1 MAGRFMKVK
10 RIIIPFI
17 TLVIMTSQLAGC
29 ATMNSDEMLKSMQE
43 SPDVS
48 IEYAIPDEEQQ
59 SLDATQVIDAG
70 DQQAVIDSVVDSD
83 IGLIDGQ
90 GSQELQEISHDELIA
105 IFEENYEIS
114 KSIYNSD
121 DEEVIRSELEM
132 IKIIV
137 KSMDKSLPSDYE
149 AQYRVWRPL
158 VTQQTQAAPESTL
171 TFTDCNETVYAT
183 GTVNLRSGPSTEDD
197 KVGSLNKNQSVT
209 RIGIG
214 TGDYASWSKVK
225 LSDGS
230 EVYVASKYLTTTKP
244 VSQSSSKPSGG
255 STGGTGGATVTE
267 DPYSGS
273 LTSGSEANKGMIT
286 DPNELAT
293 GTSNP
298 YSGYGE
304 IIFCYGSN

>member
-1 MAGRFMKVK
+1 MKK
-10 RIIIPFI
+10 MLIYALALALALSLTACGQPNAEQP
-17 TLVIMTSQLAGC
+17 TDPAPSTSAPEPI
-29 ATMNSDEMLKSMQE
+29 ATPEPIKDTTPKTTEDAQ
-43 SPDVS
+43 SP
-48 IEYAIPDEEQQ
+48 E
-59 SLDATQVIDAG
+59 
-70 DQQAVIDSVVDSD
+70 
-83 IGLIDGQ
+83 DGQ
-90 GSQELQEISHDELIA
+90 ALEELNHDELIA

-149 AQYRVWRPL
+149 AQYRAWRPS
-158 VTQQTQAAPESTL
+158 VNQQTQQASEVVL

-183 GTVNLRSGPSTEDD
+183 GTVNLRSGPSTNDE
-197 KVGSLNKNQSVT
+197 KVGALNKNQSVT

-214 TGDYASWSKVK
+214 TGDYSSWSKVK

-255 STGGTGGATVTE
+255 GTSSTGGSHQTQGGATIIDDTE
-267 DPYSGS
+267 GLNIVNGS
-273 LTSGSEANKGMIT
+273 DLNKQMEEDAKDLDTHTS
-286 DPNELAT
+286 D
-293 GTSNP
+293 P

-304 IIFCYGSN
+304 ITIGYVGSGG

>member
-1 MAGRFMKVK
+1 MKK
-10 RIIIPFI
+10 
-17 TLVIMTSQLAGC
+17 TLIYALALALALSLTACGQPKAEQPTDPAPGTSTPEPI
-29 ATMNSDEMLKSMQE
+29 ATPEPIKDTTPKTTEDAQ
-43 SPDVS
+43 SP
-48 IEYAIPDEEQQ
+48 E
-59 SLDATQVIDAG
+59 
-70 DQQAVIDSVVDSD
+70 
-83 IGLIDGQ
+83 DGQ
-90 GSQELQEISHDELIA
+90 ALEELNHDELIA

-149 AQYRVWRPL
+149 AQYRAWRPS
-158 VTQQTQAAPESTL
+158 VISQASEVTL
-171 TFTDCNETVYAT
+171 TFTDCNETVWAT
-183 GTVNLRSGPSTEDD
+183 GTVNLRSGPSTDDD

-244 VSQSSSKPSGG
+244 VSQPSSKPSGG
-255 STGGTGGATVTE
+255 GTSSTAGSQQNQGGTTIIDDTE
-267 DPYSGS
+267 GLNIVSGS
-273 LTSGSEANKGMIT
+273 DLNKQMEE
-286 DPNELAT
+286 DAKDLDT
-293 GTSNP
+293 GIADS
-298 YSGYGE
+298 YSGYGKVT
-304 IIFCYGSN
+304 IGYGGSGG

>member
-1 MAGRFMKVK
+1 VEGEHTMKK
-10 RIIIPFI
+10 
-17 TLVIMTSQLAGC
+17 TLIYALALALALSLTACGQPNAEQPTDPAPGTSTPEPI
-29 ATMNSDEMLKSMQE
+29 ATPEPIKDTTPKTTEDAQ
-43 SPDVS
+43 SP
-48 IEYAIPDEEQQ
+48 E
-59 SLDATQVIDAG
+59 
-70 DQQAVIDSVVDSD
+70 
-83 IGLIDGQ
+83 DGQ
-90 GSQELQEISHDELIA
+90 ALEELNHDELIA

-149 AQYRVWRPL
+149 AQYRAWRPS
-158 VTQQTQAAPESTL
+158 VISQASEVTL
-171 TFTDCNETVYAT
+171 TFTDCNETVWAT
-183 GTVNLRSGPSTEDD
+183 GTVNLRSGPSTDDD

-244 VSQSSSKPSGG
+244 VSQPSSKPSGG
-255 STGGTGGATVTE
+255 GTSSTAGSQQNQGGTTIIDDTE
-267 DPYSGS
+267 GLNIVSGS
-273 LTSGSEANKGMIT
+273 DLNKQMEE
-286 DPNELAT
+286 DAKDLDT
-293 GTSNP
+293 GIADS
-298 YSGYGE
+298 YSGYGKVT
-304 IIFCYGSN
+304 IGYGGSGG